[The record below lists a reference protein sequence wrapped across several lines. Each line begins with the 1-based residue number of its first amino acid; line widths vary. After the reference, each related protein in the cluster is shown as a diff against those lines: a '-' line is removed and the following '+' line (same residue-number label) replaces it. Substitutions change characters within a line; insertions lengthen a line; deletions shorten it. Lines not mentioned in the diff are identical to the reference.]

1 MSAANIDPNLFHQK
15 RGLVTKVEAALE
27 EQVLDITQRQREPNL
42 VSGGSPRWAM
52 PISESYLSW
61 VRTPYSSIARGIPI
75 RSAAGRK
82 N

>member
-1 MSAANIDPNLFHQK
+1 
-15 RGLVTKVEAALE
+15 VTKVDVALE
-27 EQVLDITQRQREPNL
+27 EQILDVPQRQPEPNL

-52 PISESYLSW
+52 PISESYLPW
-61 VRTPYSSIARGIPI
+61 VRTPYSPIAHGIPI